1 VLISPFDIR
10 HLFAARHSQS
20 SEQGGGIV
28 KLAIIG
34 AGNVGGTLGTAW
46 TQRAGHEIF
55 FGVTDPKSDKTL
67 ALVRALGGKAQ
78 AGTAAQAA
86 RFGEIIVLTT
96 PWQAA
101 EAAIHSITDS
111 LGDLTGKILLDAT
124 NPLAMG
130 ADGLQLEIGHSISA
144 GERVQGWAGGA
155 SVFKT
160 LNTTGFANIT
170 NPIFNGVKSVM
181 FVAGDDA
188 ANKPKVLKLVGELG
202 FEAVDAGPLRNA
214 RLLEAHA
221 MLWID
226 LALNRGLGR
235 DWAFALLRR

>member
-1 VLISPFDIR
+1 M
-10 HLFAARHSQS
+10 
-20 SEQGGGIV
+20 

-34 AGNVGGTLGTAW
+34 AGSVGGTLGTAW
-46 TQRAGHEIF
+46 AKKAGHEIF
-55 FGVTDPKSDKTL
+55 FGVTNPRSDKTQT
-67 ALVRALGGKAQ
+67 LVRALDGKAR
-78 AGTAAQAA
+78 AGTAAEAA
-86 RFGEIIVLTT
+86 AFSDTIVLTT
-96 PWQAA
+96 PWPAT
-101 EAAIHSITDS
+101 EAAIRSMGNLAEKVI
-111 LGDLTGKILLDAT
+111 LDAT

-130 ADGLQLEIGHSISA
+130 PDGLTLEIGHSISA
-144 GERVQGWAGGA
+144 GEKVQAWARGA

-160 LNTTGFANIT
+160 LNTTGFGNMAE
-170 NPIFNGVKSVM
+170 PIFNGVKSVM

-188 ANKPKVLKLVGELG
+188 AGKPKVMGLIGELG

-235 DWAFALLRR
+235 DWAFAIVRR